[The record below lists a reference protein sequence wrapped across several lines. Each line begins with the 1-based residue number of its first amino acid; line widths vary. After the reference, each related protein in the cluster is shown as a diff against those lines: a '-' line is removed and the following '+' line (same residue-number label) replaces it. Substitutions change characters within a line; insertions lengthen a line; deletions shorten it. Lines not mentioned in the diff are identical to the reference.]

1 MSLVDI
7 NWNSGMNAPTHAG
20 GTSGRMVAAM
30 VVSAGALISGGA
42 NASVVA
48 GWNMNGVD
56 PTTALTLNASVGNG
70 VLDFT
75 AFGDNSSV
83 LLGTAVGALK
93 GDLAGNALS
102 VAGNAFNGVSLV
114 FSFETTG
121 FQDLTLSL
129 ATRRST
135 TGFALNRIEYWNGL
149 GWSTAASFG
158 ASTTAWEL
166 KSFDLSAIDA
176 IENGFATLRI
186 TLDGATGAT
195 GSIRFDNVTF
205 CTSAIPT
212 PGALALLGLASLAA
226 RRRRS

>member
-30 VVSAGALISGGA
+30 VVSAGTLISGGA

-114 FSFETTG
+114 FSFDHMG
-121 FQDLTLSL
+121 SVGLMPIGMVLVGAPRRHL
-129 ATRRST
+129 APAPPR
-135 TGFALNRIEYWNGL
+135 GN
-149 GWSTAASFG
+149 
-158 ASTTAWEL
+158 
-166 KSFDLSAIDA
+166 
-176 IENGFATLRI
+176 
-186 TLDGATGAT
+186 
-195 GSIRFDNVTF
+195 
-205 CTSAIPT
+205 
-212 PGALALLGLASLAA
+212 
-226 RRRRS
+226 